1 MTRILLAVCTA
12 ALLAGPTLAADRDD
26 HRPGPVHG
34 MPVHGMP
41 VHGLRVHGIAPHHHP
56 IVCTIRHHHR
66 YCH

>member
-26 HRPGPVHG
+26 HRP

-41 VHGLRVHGIAPHHHP
+41 VHGLRVHGIAPHHPP
-56 IVCTIRHHHR
+56 IHCTVRHHHR